1 MTSAASD
8 AMFLRQY
15 VRGRPLAEDDFEI
28 RPVSLGP
35 LQPGQT
41 HLRTLCLSVDP
52 YLRGRMTGLPT
63 FYMPQLS
70 LDSPLHSVGVAE
82 VQSDASG
89 RFEKGDLVIGT
100 LDWAEE
106 SLWQDSPQRAP
117 RDHQLRAV
125 HCPPGREAYLLG
137 AGGLTGVTAF
147 FGVVAVAKPRRGQ
160 SMVISA
166 AAGGVGTVA
175 GQIAQI
181 MGATVV
187 GLASSVE
194 KRRALTEE
202 LGFDMAFDYRDSS
215 LGEAILEALQQGPDI
230 YFDNVGGEVSQVVM
244 RTMRHPARVVEC
256 GQISTYDDRDGGWK
270 VDIRPIHERGLR
282 FQSFTPAVFKEFV
295 PAAQAQLLHWIDTG
309 QLKPLQSEYSG
320 LSAGATALTD
330 LFRSATVG
338 KTIIRLA
345 SA

>member
-1 MTSAASD
+1 MSTAISD

-28 RPVSLGP
+28 RSVSIGP
-35 LQPGQT
+35 LMPGQT
-41 HLRTLCLSVDP
+41 YLRTLCLSVDP
-52 YLRGRMTGLPT
+52 YMRGRMTGLST

-82 VQSDASG
+82 VQADASG
-89 RFEKGDLVIGT
+89 RFQTGDLVIGT

-106 SLWQDSPQRAP
+106 SIWQEAPERAP
-117 RDHQLRAV
+117 RDQLQAI
-125 HCPPGREAYLLG
+125 HCPPGTEAFLLG

-147 FGVVAVAKPRRGQ
+147 FGVVAVAKPKRGET
-160 SMVISA
+160 MVISA

-175 GQIAQI
+175 GQIARI

-194 KRRALTEE
+194 KRRVLTEE
-202 LGFDMAFDYRDSS
+202 LGFEMGLDYRDSS
-215 LGEAILEALQQGPDI
+215 LGAAILEALPYGPDI
-230 YFDNVGGEVSQVVM
+230 YFDNVGGAVSQVVM
-244 RTMRHPARVVEC
+244 RTMRHPARIVEC
-256 GQISTYDDRDGGWK
+256 GQISTYDDSDGGWK

-282 FQSFTPAVFKEFV
+282 FQSFTPAVFKEFY

-309 QLKPLQSEYSG
+309 QLVPLQNEYSG
-320 LSAGATALTD
+320 LGAGAKALVD

-338 KTIIRLA
+338 KTIVRVA